1 MTLQEAR
8 QAQGI
13 TQTEL
18 SRLAGIPQPSI
29 SRIELGVRSIN
40 DMTFASVARLADA
53 LGVDI
58 LELLEP
64 GWDRP

>member
-18 SRLAGIPQPSI
+18 SKLAGIPQQSI
-29 SRIELGVRSIN
+29 SRIELGIRSIN
-40 DMTFASVARLADA
+40 DMAFASVARLADA

-64 GWDRP
+64 GWDRT